1 MANNNAMNTQPTL
14 QAEWID
20 AKQVKL
26 VFSIGKTTLYHLAT
40 TGKIKTVSLR
50 EEGNQRGKRLFS
62 CDSIR
67 AFLEAQTLGRVT

>member
-1 MANNNAMNTQPTL
+1 MNTQANT

-26 VFSIGKTTLYHLAT
+26 VFSIGKTTLYHFAA

-50 EEGNQRGKRLFS
+50 EDGNQRGKRLFS
-62 CDSIR
+62 CASIR
-67 AFLEAQTLGRVT
+67 AFLESQAQGGLG

>member
-1 MANNNAMNTQPTL
+1 MNTQTTL

-26 VFSIGKTTLYHLAT
+26 VFSIGRTTLYHLAA

-62 CDSIR
+62 CGSIR
-67 AFLEAQTLGRVT
+67 SLLESQAQGGLL